1 MIQLSSLSTPLFF
14 VDNIPDLQFQ
24 CMKLLPI
31 IFAKSKFLRKNILM
45 DLLNSLHRLPSN
57 RNNKNSYRLG
67 TLNNTEFISNFSAL
81 VLLLIQST
89 VKVIAF
95 YKFLITNFSCLLGKD
110 ILSLMMIW
118 IIIMK
123 ILKLLIIL
131 L

>member
-1 MIQLSSLSTPLFF
+1 MLNDTVMIQLSSLSTPLFF

-89 VKVIAF
+89 VKV
-95 YKFLITNFSCLLGKD
+95 LIFINF
-110 ILSLMMIW
+110 
-118 IIIMK
+118 
-123 ILKLLIIL
+123 
-131 L
+131 